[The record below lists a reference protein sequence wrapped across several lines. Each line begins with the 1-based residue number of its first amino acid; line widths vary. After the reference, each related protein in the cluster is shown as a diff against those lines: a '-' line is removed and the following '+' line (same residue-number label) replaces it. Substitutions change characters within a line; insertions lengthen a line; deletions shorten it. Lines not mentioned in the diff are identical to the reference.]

1 MAEEAKKEE
10 EEVINE
16 EKKEDPKPVYKYTVT
31 YLSNGFYNFEGEE
44 IEAGKGPSIDQQH
57 IMLDLSSL
65 GHKVDHDIAVNDAVR
80 QVIQLLQQ
88 ASNEQAKAA
97 PAEAAGK

>member
-1 MAEEAKKEE
+1 MAEEAKKE